1 MASLLFIKFC
11 RFFLNGGGS
20 FLRFFPSEIGNDVD
34 RAHAV
39 DPAKSAF
46 QVKAIEAEGISRTF
60 VLANL
65 FAVYFLLPLS
75 QPGVKSQ
82 PKDKVVILGDGT
94 AKVRSHFFAFQV
106 QMCPPFIKFL
116 DPPLYVLCQD

>member
-46 QVKAIEAEGISRTF
+46 
-60 VLANL
+60 
-65 FAVYFLLPLS
+65 